1 MVSASCTSGIGRATV
16 LGIPEGVLRARP
28 LPLRVEPT
36 VSGTADELH
45 TRGIPSLPGSNS
57 VLTLQTAP
65 RRTTAQGSAG
75 VLHTRQ
81 RARCKCPL
89 RGCLRLWRALYVP
102 RRTGKRSDDAELH
115 TRELPSVGG
124 PFEGKSPHGAVLWL
138 LNVAT
143 GWPLDNRLTA
153 CVRIQ
158 SVGGPFES

>member
-1 MVSASCTSGIGRATV
+1 MSTDCRKVRKELTIKGSNKYTPSYWGGGNTPRRPTGLGMIASCIRENCRH
-16 LGIPEGVLRARP
+16 I
-28 LPLRVEPT
+28 
-36 VSGTADELH
+36 
-45 TRGIPSLPGSNS
+45 PGSNS
-57 VLTLQTAP
+57 VLALETAP
-65 RRTTAQGSAG
+65 RRTTAQGSTG
-75 VLHTRQ
+75 VLHTRH

-89 RGCLRLWRALYVP
+89 RGSLRLWRALYVP
-102 RRTGKRSDDAELH
+102 RRTGERSDDAELH
-115 TRELPSVGG
+115 TRGLPSVGG